1 MYANVLGNHKVLGR
15 TLRIDKKHVRIH
27 RLVVAYARD
36 VHTVRAKQRL
46 AFKNAPIWFG
56 TTVTNVFFIR
66 NPQSFNFKIPSKFLQ
81 FINRLAGH
89 MLGRK
94 LRAAHILA
102 NFLNS
107 PSALFSISQHILRPK
122 AAAFFRLS
130 FRSLFLPVL
139 YHTQKRKQSFP
150 TAFSFLHKAYFFILT
165 GTNQPPQPNVLS
177 LSPS

>member
-1 MYANVLGNHKVLGR
+1 MFTPFA
-15 TLRIDKKHVRIH
+15 
-27 RLVVAYARD
+27 
-36 VHTVRAKQRL
+36 AKQRL

-56 TTVTNVFFIR
+56 MTVTNVFFIR
-66 NPQSFNFKIPSKFLQ
+66 NPQSFNFKIPSKFLR

-122 AAAFFRLS
+122 AAAFFGYHFDPFS
-130 FRSLFLPVL
+130 SL
-139 YHTQKRKQSFP
+139 YYTTHKKRKQSFP